1 MPFKKLAVTA
11 AVLLL
16 CVAAER
22 TAYHFY
28 GPRGELTRPK
38 TDTSRSKGKIDAPLW
53 ITEYMDYQC
62 QTCALA
68 YPLLESYLKDHPGR
82 IYLQVK
88 SYPVVGHQHGEI
100 AAVYAECAARQ
111 RAFWPYHETVLM
123 RQSEWVSADDPTP
136 LFRQYANEAAMDL
149 AELDRCASDPS
160 TLSAVR
166 TEAAAARAL
175 GVRGT
180 PSFFIDGK
188 LVVGEIEF
196 KKTMRSYLEKKD
208 PQ

>member
-11 AVLLL
+11 AVLLI

-22 TAYHFY
+22 SAYHFY

-38 TDTSRSKGKIDAPLW
+38 TDSSRSKGKLDAPLW

-62 QTCALA
+62 QTCAQV
-68 YPLLESYLKDHPGR
+68 YPLLESYLKERPGQ

-88 SYPVVGHQHGEI
+88 FYPLAGHPHGET

-111 RAFWPYHETVLM
+111 RAFWPYHETVLAH
-123 RQSEWVSADDPTP
+123 QTEWVFAEDATP
-136 LFRQYANEAAMDL
+136 FFRQYADEAAMDL
-149 AELDRCASDPS
+149 AQLDRCAADPA
-160 TLSAVR
+160 TLAAVQA
-166 TEAAAARAL
+166 EASAARAL

-188 LVVGEIEF
+188 LAVGEKEF
-196 KKTMRSYLEKKD
+196 KETMKAYFDKKGAR
-208 PQ
+208 